1 MIISINREVL
11 CLAKVLPANH
21 KGGAGKT
28 NKGVIDDDD
37 DDDDDDDVDD
47 DDKRFEKIKNTFMSD
62 EAQRELDKLEA
73 SLHTK
78 KE

>member
-1 MIISINREVL
+1 MP
-11 CLAKVLPANH
+11 AKST
-21 KGGAGKT
+21 KGRSGKT

-37 DDDDDDDVDD
+37 DSDDDDDVDD

-73 SLHTK
+73 SFTPQR